1 LCKKDDPSCEPGI
14 FAIPC
19 LLYNRVQ
26 IAIIFPRE
34 QLNTAT
40 NVKHKHN
47 SNYKPHSDDQLR
59 FKGSLHM
66 NIRKYHWQP

>member
-1 LCKKDDPSCEPGI
+1 MILPVSLA
-14 FAIPC
+14 F
-19 LLYNRVQ
+19 LQSLVYYTTWVQ

-47 SNYKPHSDDQLR
+47 S
-59 FKGSLHM
+59 
-66 NIRKYHWQP
+66 